1 MSNSLPDTEE
11 YQPRS
16 QGMVMLTGLYLFL
29 LLMTVSSYGQPI
41 PVFGLLLEGDIARI
55 FIAVDSLI
63 CLHLF
68 LGLLKRQLL
77 TWWLLLFYNGYE
89 VLNIL
94 FNLWLVPQKE
104 LERVLERQIEPQA
117 MMISNLITVLIVLWI
132 TLVIW
137 KQRGQFTNRSPY
149 LF

>member
-1 MSNSLPDTEE
+1 MSSNLPDTEE

-29 LLMTVSSYGQPI
+29 LLMTVSSYGAPI
-41 PVFGLLLEGDIARI
+41 PVFGHLLEGNSAKI

-89 VLNIL
+89 LLNIL
-94 FNLWLVPQKE
+94 FNIWLVPQKE
-104 LERVLERQIEPQA
+104 LERVLERPIDPQG
-117 MMISNLITVLIVLWI
+117 MLLSNLITALIVLWVS
-132 TLVIW
+132 LVIW
-137 KQRGQFTNRSPY
+137 RQRAQFTNRSPY